1 MAAKVAVPIPPKL
14 NPTIVKEKSPVPTIK
29 VIATTIKLR
38 VVDKSTLLSTQ
49 ILAPAAAI
57 KPNTNRQNKT
67 N

>member
-38 VVDKSTLLSTQ
+38 VVDKSTFTFN
-49 ILAPAAAI
+49 
-57 KPNTNRQNKT
+57 PNSGSGSSDKAEYDH
-67 N
+67 